1 MSDDRRILT
10 WSLNAGTAA
19 YNKDLEQFS
28 HKIYSIGLHEF
39 GVTAAGKVYNYSSGD
54 SALYFNADGTHT
66 GVLMKFENERDNIKY
81 PSIKWYMQAVCF
93 GWSKVQPF
101 LDNDVINAEGR
112 LPQAQFIHEMG
123 KLYDLYAMSRV
134 VNGYIPESVPLQ
146 WEGIEMDVEATLS
159 DVVTTV
165 AYDEK
170 YIEFL
175 KSLKNQLCI
184 PRDLKLRI
192 NSFAMWG
199 HQVPY
204 YYRFHNY
211 ELFAISAD
219 SRGDALIDELQLMS
233 YDFAWSGSA
242 PGASTPTWWFK
253 EVAAWAS
260 KCFDQT
266 LNPAAKLT
274 IDNVFMGC
282 AGYGNR
288 WGLSDPD
295 NLRGS
300 SVTFRNLLEW
310 ENGLRR
316 HYHYDTDG
324 VTIIYENQ
332 EFLMQNGFEDP
343 LSKNQLLLPHV
354 YDFRGA
360 QYGQIV
366 EETAAHGTYNAK
378 NYITSYTK
386 SQQSI
391 FTGIKQIVNVVS
403 SSSGKVSAAPNP
415 VNRKVNEDLTV
426 FPGNQCDR
434 VQYLANTELK
444 ACTLEDVSE
453 GRLVYNV
460 NPGVGTFKVI
470 ALVSFPGYSQ
480 STLGGDIDGT
490 DFTLGGQ
497 SLPDYYPYMFKSS
510 HWYDMGSHTFDS
522 SGCAITVKGELG
534 DYGTQIYGFVICSS
548 FDENLRGG
556 DITLPVNIK
565 PFKDKNKVDVAI
577 PTNLVISTEI
587 LRQEARPVILWE
599 DRFSPYVGVNPLLGD
614 TSYYRTEGSYTS
626 NGATYSGGDCVESY
640 EDGFTWGNW
649 IPYKDESSGIGYAR
663 FDYTD
668 AEAVAMGGSGQL
680 IFNHLFNGNVE
691 VNADV
696 EVETGKKVGIR
707 FGSTGAG
714 NGYVFSID
722 YELRKVDL
730 LLENPYPDVTVLA
743 TEVLSDS
750 IVLGDR
756 LSLRVIM
763 HGGKGYFYMGSN
775 GGLKQ
780 VFGSTPIQLSRTAGG
795 GCGVYAYNSKVRVYV
810 LGISS
815 TDRWEPMEK
824 FAVEVG
830 GQTYNFGEISRPGY
844 SYDKW
849 GYLIYSGLDENVTRA
864 DTTDVSLD
872 YQFQLLEIPGFQGAA
887 DIKIKLIDAGL
898 WFANIYVGDAEGCS
912 VAYVGDADTF
922 NSLMNIA
929 VNDHGA
935 KGIGLWVL
943 GQEDPSIFPKVP
955 DVVAPI

>member
-1 MSDDRRILT
+1 MSDDRKILT
-10 WSLNAGTAA
+10 WSLNAGSAA

-39 GVTAAGKVYNYSSGD
+39 GVTAAGKVYNYNSGE

-66 GVLMKFENERDNIKY
+66 GMYMKFENERDNIKY
-81 PSIKWYMQAVCF
+81 PDIKWYMQAVCF
-93 GWSKVQPF
+93 GWGKVQLF
-101 LDNDVINAEGR
+101 LDNDVLNAEGR
-112 LPQAQFIHEMG
+112 YPQQQFIYEME
-123 KLYDLYAMSRV
+123 KIFDLYAMSRV
-134 VNGYIPESVPLQ
+134 IDGYIPESVPLQ

-159 DVVTTV
+159 GVVTTV

-170 YIEFL
+170 YVEFL
-175 KSLKNQLCI
+175 KLLKRELCT
-184 PRDLKLRI
+184 PRDLKLRV

-199 HQVPY
+199 VQMPY

-211 ELFAISAD
+211 ELFAVSTDDTGAT
-219 SRGDALIDELQLMS
+219 LIDELQLMS

-242 PGASTPTWWFK
+242 PGASTPTWWF
-253 EVAAWAS
+253 ENVAAWS
-260 KCFDQT
+260 SNCFDKAK
-266 LNPAAKLT
+266 NPAAVLT
-274 IDNVFMGC
+274 IDKVFLGC

-288 WGLSDPD
+288 WGLSDPN
-295 NLRGS
+295 NLHGS

-366 EETAAHGTYNAK
+366 EETAAHGTYNEK
-378 NYITSYTK
+378 NYITSYSK

-391 FTGIKQIVNVVS
+391 FTGIKQIVTSVS
-403 SSSGKVSAAPNP
+403 SSSGKVSPAPNP
-415 VNRKVNEDLTV
+415 VNRKVNDNLTF
-426 FPGNQCDR
+426 FPGNQCDQ
-434 VQYLANTELK
+434 VQYLANEVDGT
-444 ACTLEDVSE
+444 CTLEDIAE
-453 GRLVYNV
+453 GSLVYGV

-470 ALVSFPGYSQ
+470 ALVSFPWYSQ
-480 STLGGDIDGT
+480 STLGGNIGGVG
-490 DFTLGGQ
+490 FTLGGQ
-497 SLPDYYPYMFKSS
+497 SLPDYYPYMFDSS
-510 HWYDMGSHTFDS
+510 HWYDMGSYTFDAV
-522 SGCAITVKGELG
+522 GCNITINGELG

-565 PFKDKNKVDVAI
+565 PFKDKNKVAVAI
-577 PTNLVISTEI
+577 PTTMVISTEI
-587 LRQEARPVILWE
+587 LRQAARPVILWE
-599 DRFSPYVGVNPLLGD
+599 DRYSPYVGVNPSLEA
-614 TSYYRTEGSYTS
+614 TSYYMKEGVYSSNGSTYSDGECVRSYT
-626 NGATYSGGDCVESY
+626 
-640 EDGFTWGNW
+640 DGFTWGHWSPHIDPNN
-649 IPYKDESSGIGYAR
+649 DTGYTY

-668 AEAVAMGGSGQL
+668 AYALNGSGQL
-680 IFNHLFNGNVE
+680 IFNHMFNGNVQ

-696 EVETGKKVGIR
+696 LVEEGTKVGIR

-714 NGYVFSID
+714 DGYVFSVNFVTR
-722 YELRKVDL
+722 EVDI
-730 LLENPYPDVTVLA
+730 LLENPYPNVTTLA
-743 TEVLSDS
+743 TETLSDS
-750 IVLGDR
+750 VVVGDR
-756 LSLRVIM
+756 LSLKVIM
-763 HGGKGYFYMGSN
+763 HNGKGYFYMGVN

-780 VFGSTPIQLSRTAGG
+780 VFGSTPLTLSRTAGG
-795 GCGVYAYNSKVRVYV
+795 ACGIYANDSKVRVYV

-824 FAVEVG
+824 FDVEVG
-830 GQTYNFGEISRPGY
+830 GQTYHFGELDRSGY

-849 GYLIYSGLDENVTRA
+849 GYLIYSGLDEISTR
-864 DTTDVSLD
+864 TDMSGISLD
-872 YQFQLLEIPGFQGAA
+872 YQFQLINVPGFQGAA

-912 VAYVGDADTF
+912 IAYVGDADTF
-922 NSLMNIA
+922 NTLMNIA
-929 VNDHGA
+929 VDDYGA
-935 KGIGLWVL
+935 KGLGLWVL
-943 GQEDPSIFPKVP
+943 GQEDPKLFPMVP
-955 DVVAPI
+955 DVVPPM